1 MASIDFTGKHI
12 LVTGGAGF
20 IGSNL
25 VDALIS
31 QGNTVT
37 VLDDFS
43 TGKPDNLAKAE
54 ATGQLT
60 LIEGS
65 ILDTTLVKR
74 LVQDVDIIFHLA
86 VQCLR
91 VCFDRPHHV
100 HEVNATGTLNL
111 LESVRVLNPKLE
123 RFIYVSSSEIYGTA
137 KQTPMSESHLLL
149 PTTTYGASKLA
160 GELYTKAYH
169 TTYNLP
175 VTILRPFNTYG
186 YREHYEGASGEVI
199 PRFIVNILNDKPPVI
214 FGDGKQTR
222 DFTFVTDTVEG
233 LIRAAGEEQFIG
245 EAVNIAYGEEV
256 SIKEIA
262 ERLLKALGREDLS
275 ISYQADRPGDV
286 YRHYADVTK
295 LQQTT
300 GYKPSISIEEGLKL
314 YIDWFK
320 ANYPN
325 PEKLLDECQL
335 ENWKL
340 SDAQKQ
346 TPSVPAGG

>member
-1 MASIDFTGKHI
+1 MDLSEKRI

-25 VDALIS
+25 VDALLRR
-31 QGNTVT
+31 GNQVT
-37 VLDDFS
+37 VFDDFS
-43 TGKPDNLAKAE
+43 TGKPENLKSALETHQASGK
-54 ATGQLT
+54 LT
-60 LIEGS
+60 LVEGS
-65 ILDTTLVKR
+65 ILDLNQVAS
-74 LVQDVDIIFHLA
+74 LVQDVDVIFHLA

-111 LESVRVLNPKLE
+111 LESVRTLNPALE

-137 KQTPMSESHLLL
+137 TQAPMPESHPLV

-160 GELYTKAYH
+160 GELYTKAYN
-169 TTYNLP
+169 TTYNMP

-199 PRFIVNILNDKPPVI
+199 PRFIINILNNKQPVI

-233 LIRAAGEEQFIG
+233 LIQAGSEDQFIG

-262 ERLLKALGREDLS
+262 ERLLKALGREDLG
-275 ISYQADRPGDV
+275 IHYQADRPGDV

-295 LQQTT
+295 LEQTT

-314 YIDWFK
+314 YINWFK
-320 ANYPN
+320 QTYSQ

-340 SDAQKQ
+340 SE
-346 TPSVPAGG
+346 TPSIPAGV